1 MKIKEDM
8 KRIQNEERMNDQA
21 RLVKEDEDYKE
32 KEERLK
38 QRIKER
44 NILHQ
49 EDMLANKVDRKL
61 FVKTGVAV
69 VRE

>member
-21 RLVKEDEDYKE
+21 RLVKEDEDFKE